1 MALMERVST
10 LVRANLND
18 LVDRAEDPEK
28 MLKQVMLD
36 MHNQLM
42 QVKTQVAIALADE
55 HVLARRRKEH
65 EDKSADWVRK
75 AELALGKG
83 DEALARAALERSLT
97 FRQMGDNFRQQAED
111 QAVQVENLK
120 TALHK
125 LEQKL
130 TEAQSKSELL
140 IAQHRR
146 ARAVERAVKAKLAV
160 SDGSSQLAL
169 ERMQNK
175 VMLSE
180 AGGHALAELA
190 TDDIG
195 DRLAALER
203 DDEVEKLLN
212 ELKSK
217 RAG

>member
-65 EDKSADWVRK
+65 EDKSADWVRR
-75 AELALGKG
+75 AELALEKG

-130 TEAQSKSELL
+130 TEAQNKSELL

-146 ARAVERAVKAKLAV
+146 ARAMERAGKAKLAS

-169 ERMQNK
+169 ERMKSK
-175 VMLSE
+175 VLMSE

-212 ELKSK
+212 ELKLK

>member
-65 EDKSADWVRK
+65 EDKSADWVRR
-75 AELALGKG
+75 AELALEKG

-125 LEQKL
+125 LERKL
-130 TEAQSKSELL
+130 TEAQNKSELL

-146 ARAVERAVKAKLAV
+146 ARAVERAGKAQLAS
-160 SDGSSQLAL
+160 SDGSSQIAL
-169 ERMQNK
+169 ERMKSK
-175 VMLSE
+175 VLMSE
-180 AGGHALAELA
+180 AGGQALAELA

-195 DRLAALER
+195 DRVAALER
-203 DDEVEKLLN
+203 DDEGEKLLN

>member
-65 EDKSADWVRK
+65 EDKSADWVRR
-75 AELALGKG
+75 AELALEKG

-125 LEQKL
+125 LERKL
-130 TEAQSKSELL
+130 TEAQNKSELL

-146 ARAVERAVKAKLAV
+146 ARAVERAGKARLAS

-169 ERMQNK
+169 ERMKSK
-175 VMLSE
+175 VLMSE
-180 AGGHALAELA
+180 AGGQALAELA

-212 ELKSK
+212 ELKLK

>member
-75 AELALGKG
+75 AELALQKG

-130 TEAQSKSELL
+130 TEAQNKSELM

-146 ARAVERAVKAKLAV
+146 ARAVERAGKARMAA
-160 SDGSSQLAL
+160 SDGSSQLAM
-169 ERMQNK
+169 ERMKSK
-175 VMLSE
+175 VLMSE
-180 AGGHALAELA
+180 AGGKALAELA

-212 ELKSK
+212 DLKLK

>member
-75 AELALGKG
+75 AELALTKG
-83 DEALARAALERSLT
+83 DEGLARAALERSLT
-97 FRQMGDNFRQQAED
+97 FRQMGDNFRQQSED

-130 TEAQSKSELL
+130 AEAQSKSELL

-146 ARAVERAVKAKLAV
+146 ARAVERAGKAKLAV
-160 SDGSSQLAL
+160 NDGSSQLAL

-203 DDEVEKLLN
+203 DDEVEKLLT

>member
-1 MALMERVST
+1 MERVST

-65 EDKSADWVRK
+65 EDKSADWVRR
-75 AELALGKG
+75 AELALEKG

-125 LEQKL
+125 LERKL
-130 TEAQSKSELL
+130 TEAQNKSELL

-146 ARAVERAVKAKLAV
+146 ARAMERAGKARLAS

-169 ERMQNK
+169 ERMKSK
-175 VMLSE
+175 VLMSE
-180 AGGHALAELA
+180 AGGQALAELA

-212 ELKSK
+212 ELKLK

>member
-65 EDKSADWVRK
+65 EDKSADWVRR
-75 AELALGKG
+75 AELALEKG

-125 LEQKL
+125 LERKL
-130 TEAQSKSELL
+130 TEAQNKSELL

-146 ARAVERAVKAKLAV
+146 ARAVERAGKARMA
-160 SDGSSQLAL
+160 SNDGSSQLAL
-169 ERMQNK
+169 ERMKSK
-175 VMLSE
+175 VLMSE
-180 AGGHALAELA
+180 AGGQALAELA

>member
-65 EDKSADWVRK
+65 EDKSADWVRR
-75 AELALGKG
+75 AELALEKG

-120 TALHK
+120 TALQK
-125 LEQKL
+125 LERKL
-130 TEAQSKSELL
+130 TEAQNKSELL

-146 ARAVERAVKAKLAV
+146 ARAMERAGKARLAS

-169 ERMQNK
+169 ERMKSK
-175 VMLSE
+175 VLISE
-180 AGGHALAELA
+180 AGGQALAELA

>member
-130 TEAQSKSELL
+130 SEAQSKSELL

>member
-1 MALMERVST
+1 MERVST

-65 EDKSADWVRK
+65 EDKSADWVRR
-75 AELALGKG
+75 AELALEKG

-130 TEAQSKSELL
+130 TEAQNKSELL

-146 ARAVERAVKAKLAV
+146 ARAMERAGKARLAS

-169 ERMQNK
+169 ERMKSK
-175 VMLSE
+175 VLMSE
-180 AGGHALAELA
+180 AGGQALAELA

-212 ELKSK
+212 ELKLK

>member
-146 ARAVERAVKAKLAV
+146 ARAVERAGKAKLAV